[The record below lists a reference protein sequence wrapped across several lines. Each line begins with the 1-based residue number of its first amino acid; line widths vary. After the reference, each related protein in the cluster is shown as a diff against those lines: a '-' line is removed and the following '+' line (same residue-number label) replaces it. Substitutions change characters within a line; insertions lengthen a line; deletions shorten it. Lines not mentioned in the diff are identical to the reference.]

1 MGGRVGPSA
10 AAAGGGGGAGCGG
23 SELGGAA
30 SVFASLFLSRR
41 CVRGAFAD
49 PRALGRA
56 GQGAGPGRRSL
67 AGDGVAVS
75 QS

>member
-56 GQGAGPGRRSL
+56 GQGAGPGGRSL

>member
-10 AAAGGGGGAGCGG
+10 ADAGGGGGGGGGAGCAG

-30 SVFASLFLSRR
+30 SACASPVLSRR

-56 GQGAGPGRRSL
+56 GQGAGPG
-67 AGDGVAVS
+67 AGL
-75 QS
+75 